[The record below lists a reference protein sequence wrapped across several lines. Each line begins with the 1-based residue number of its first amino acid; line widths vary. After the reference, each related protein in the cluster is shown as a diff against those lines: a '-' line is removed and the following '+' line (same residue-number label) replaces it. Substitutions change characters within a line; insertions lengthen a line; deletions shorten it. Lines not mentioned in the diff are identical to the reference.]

1 LAAASTPRSGAGG
14 VGWGGAAFS
23 PQTGQHFGQKTPRWN
38 TGWCIFSARPPQLLQ
53 AAVTIPD

>member
-1 LAAASTPRSGAGG
+1 MA
-14 VGWGGAAFS
+14 WGMQSSSYSAMTMGAAFS
-23 PQTGQHFGQKTPRWN
+23 PQAGQQRGQKVPRWN